1 MALSTEVGL
10 GLRDVMLDVDPAPLP
25 EKETKPPIFGP
36 CLLWPDGW
44 MDEDAA

>member
-1 MALSTEVGL
+1 MEVCL
-10 GLRDVMLDVDPAPLP
+10 GPVHIVLDGDTAPLP